1 MARRISQ
8 SLRRQRRAERKGHQ
22 EIWCE
27 PRGEA
32 KLTGKTAKNQRGRT
46 ATQRSISRKGAKGV
60 KKNRFSNPSSTRL
73 GRSLASLLKS
83 LQTAWLINRSC
94 ARRRGNWE
102 RVRKADRR
110 QGDKDRE
117 TKTGRDRKRSVA
129 RQVGG

>member
-32 KLTGKTAKNQRGRT
+32 KLTGKNAKNQRGRT
-46 ATQRSISRKGAKGV
+46 ATQSQYLSQRRKGRQEEPVFNSIVDKIRQESGIATEIPAD
-60 KKNRFSNPSSTRL
+60 R
-73 GRSLASLLKS
+73 
-83 LQTAWLINRSC
+83 LINRSC
-94 ARRRGNWE
+94 ARRRENWE

-110 QGDKDRE
+110 Q
-117 TKTGRDRKRSVA
+117 
-129 RQVGG
+129 

>member
-1 MARRISQ
+1 M
-8 SLRRQRRAERKGHQ
+8 QRTSAAGPQ
-22 EIWCE
+22 
-27 PRGEA
+27 P
-32 KLTGKTAKNQRGRT
+32 N
-46 ATQRSISRKGAKGV
+46 RSISHKGAKGV
-60 KKNRFSNPSSTRL
+60 KKNRFSNSIVDKIRQES
-73 GRSLASLLKS
+73 ASLLKS

-94 ARRRGNWE
+94 ARRRENWE